1 MRRQARR
8 TGRADRVLGVILLLQ
23 ALTVVVSGPVTST
36 EYLPLHVAEAEGYFT
51 REGLGVTIRTT
62 RAEPG
67 AAEALAQGQAQIV
80 ATSLESILRFGIRTT
95 SPAPRLVFG
104 LTAAPPVALVVSS
117 ASHDGLRSVEDLP
130 GTRIGVVTPGTP
142 EHTWFGW
149 LLARAGL
156 SVAQVSIT
164 SLGSRG
170 LVGALESGEVHAGLV
185 TEPSASRL
193 LKDGRVRVLV
203 DLRSPERVAQ
213 ALGAL
218 TVNAA
223 VFTRADGRVSDRDL
237 SGFLRALLAAER
249 RIAEADG
256 PALIARLSTR
266 VVGSP
271 GDFEERLETA
281 RGMYLP
287 NGLVSSDQLRE
298 TMAMIRG
305 HLALPPALRV
315 PKTEEFLYTTPLRR
329 VLKASPAR

>member
-1 MRRQARR
+1 
-8 TGRADRVLGVILLLQ
+8 VLGVILLLQ
-23 ALTVVVSGPVTST
+23 ALTVVVSGPATSA
-36 EYLPLHVAEAEGYFT
+36 EYLPLHVADAEGYFA

-104 LTAAPPVALVVSS
+104 LTAAPPVALLVSS
-117 ASHDGLRSVEDLP
+117 ATHDGLRSVEDLP

-156 SVAQVSIT
+156 SVAQLSIT

-185 TEPSASRL
+185 TEPFASRL
-193 LKDGRVRVLV
+193 VKDGRARVLV
-203 DLRSPERVAQ
+203 DLRSPDRVAQ

-223 VFTRADGRVSDRDL
+223 VFTRADSRVSDRDL
-237 SGFLRALLAAER
+237 GAFLQALLAAER
-249 RIAEADG
+249 RIAETDA
-256 PALIARLSTR
+256 ATLAERLSTR
-266 VVGSP
+266 VVGNR

-281 RGMYLP
+281 RGMYLTD
-287 NGLVSSDQLRE
+287 GLVSSDQLRE
-298 TMAMIRG
+298 TIAMIRA
-305 HLALPPALRV
+305 HLALSPTLRV
-315 PKTEEFLYTTPLRR
+315 PKTDQFLYTAPLRR
-329 VLKASPAR
+329 ALKATPTR

>member
-1 MRRQARR
+1 
-8 TGRADRVLGVILLLQ
+8 VLGIILLLQ
-23 ALTVVVSGPVTST
+23 ALTVVVSGPITST
-36 EYLPLHVAEAEGYFT
+36 EYLPLHVAESEGYFT
-51 REGLGVTIRTT
+51 REGLHVTIRTT

-104 LTAAPPVALVVSS
+104 LTAAPPVALLVSS
-117 ASHDGLRSVEDLP
+117 AAQDGPRSVEDLP
-130 GTRIGVVTPGTP
+130 GTRVGVVTPGTP

-156 SVAQVSIT
+156 NVAQMSIT

-185 TEPSASRL
+185 TEPAASRL

-203 DLRSPERVAQ
+203 DLRSPDRVAQ

-237 SGFLRALLAAER
+237 DGFLRALLAAER
-249 RIAEADG
+249 RIAESDAAD
-256 PALIARLSTR
+256 LSARLSPR
-266 VVGSP
+266 LARSR

-281 RGMYLP
+281 RAVYLT
-287 NGLVSSDQLRE
+287 NGLVSAEQLQE
-298 TMAMIRG
+298 TIAMIRG
-305 HLALPPALRV
+305 HLALSPTLRV
-315 PKTEEFLYTTPLRR
+315 PKTGEFLYLAPLRR
-329 VLKASPAR
+329 VLKASPHR